1 GNVLSYP
8 DSRIV
13 ETSYGKIQGRRL
25 IYTGEKQVDAFQGI
39 PFARP
44 LIRNLRFKKPEA
56 PEKWEGVRKTKK
68 FGPRPIDGPMFHWA
82 IDSLI

>member
-1 GNVLSYP
+1 GNTFSYP

-25 IYTGEKQVDAFQGI
+25 IYAGDKQVDAFQGI
-39 PFARP
+39 PFAKP
-44 LIRNLRFKKPEA
+44 PIGKLRFKKPDA
-56 PEKWEGVRKTKK
+56 TEKWPGVRETKK